1 VKVNQQTYPLI
12 QEAQVGK
19 QLRTMDGGD
28 LVNRLDFYHHPAFH
42 QEIEAIS
49 TIELHF
55 LVYDW

>member
-1 VKVNQQTYPLI
+1 
-12 QEAQVGK
+12 
-19 QLRTMDGGD
+19 MDGGD